1 MNTATDGRM
10 VPVPSG
16 ELDRL
21 QTHAIAA
28 LRAAQ
33 QAELMARRAGAG
45 TVEALADE
53 AAENARAIVG
63 SLQALGAHED
73 KQAAAALAHPIPFHA
88 LDTPE
93 VRQLLA
99 GLEALLPVAERV
111 DVSRGR
117 AGESVIGGSA
127 GFDVAEDLA
136 QLIARL
142 SLEIHGPASTV
153 TGGRE

>member
-1 MNTATDGRM
+1 MSTTTATRS
-10 VPVPSG
+10 VPSE

-28 LRAAQ
+28 
-33 QAELMARRAGAG
+33 MRAGSRAWHAAREAG
-45 TVEALADE
+45 SLDGEALAKE
-53 AAENARAIVG
+53 ARESARAIVG
-63 SLQALGAHED
+63 GLQALGAHED
-73 KQAAAALAHPIPFHA
+73 KQAAAALSHPIPFHA
-88 LDTPE
+88 LDTPD

-111 DVSRGR
+111 DASRGR

-136 QLIARL
+136 QMIARL
-142 SLEIHGPASTV
+142 SLEIHGPALTV